1 MIFCCSEILNKK
13 RFLTRGTTP
22 RKPNPEA
29 KEYKRIT
36 LTCGMSLHYES
47 RSKEESVE
55 LVQDMSCMNPIENQ
69 NLNLLV
75 GPIGNL
81 QFYSPK

>member
-1 MIFCCSEILNKK
+1 M
-13 RFLTRGTTP
+13 TRGTTP

-55 LVQDMSCMNPIENQ
+55 LVQEMCCMNLPRNQ
-69 NLNLLV
+69 KINLLV
-75 GPIGNL
+75 EPIGNL
-81 QFYSPK
+81 RFYEPE